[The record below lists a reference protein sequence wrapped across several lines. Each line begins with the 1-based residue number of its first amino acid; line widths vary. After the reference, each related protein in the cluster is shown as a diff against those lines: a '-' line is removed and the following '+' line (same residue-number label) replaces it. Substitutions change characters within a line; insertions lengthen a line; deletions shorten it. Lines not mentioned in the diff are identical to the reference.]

1 MPTPNIPQVQTA
13 NTFDFWRIQT
23 NNLINAANEL
33 RSTTYDKEAGL
44 LLLSNTVIGTAL
56 LVSGNARVDNVLT
69 VNTLIAANANI
80 TGNLV
85 SSNANITHTLR
96 ATNGIFGNVTAGNV
110 DISGTLSLGGV
121 NITDGLSQAANTVS
135 ISLNGLNALSK
146 KKLNFKNSATVTFS
160 VVANA
165 DDADITATSSGG
177 GGGGTGP
184 QGAQGAPGAQG
195 PSGAAGATGATGSA
209 GATGATGAVGPS
221 GPQGRQGATGPST
234 LINAAQ
240 DTSSNPLYP
249 VLTAGTGDQTPKIT
263 TTRLSFNANDGT
275 LTATRFVGDG
285 SGITGIAGGTG
296 PSGPSG
302 PQGRQGTAGT
312 NGTNGTNGSPGAT
325 GATGPSGPSGPA
337 GTNGTNGSPGT
348 NGTNGSP
355 GAPGPSNVINAT
367 NDTSSTTLYPV
378 LVGPPADTNQTAKI
392 STSKLS
398 YNANDGTLTATRLNA
413 TNDITAFV
421 SDDRLKDRLYNIGN
435 ALSTVETLNGFF
447 FKFNDTAKNLGYD
460 YDGRMV
466 GVSAQEVQK
475 VLPEVIAKAP
485 IDNQYLTVHYE
496 KLVPLLIEAIK
507 ELKKEVDELKNRL

>member
-195 PSGAAGATGATGSA
+195 PSGAAGATGAPGSA

-312 NGTNGTNGSPGAT
+312 N
-325 GATGPSGPSGPA
+325 
-337 GTNGTNGSPGT
+337 GT

>member
-312 NGTNGTNGSPGAT
+312 NGTNGTNGSPGA
-325 GATGPSGPSGPA
+325 
-337 GTNGTNGSPGT
+337 
-348 NGTNGSP
+348 
-355 GAPGPSNVINAT
+355 PGPSNVINAT

-421 SDDRLKDRLYNIGN
+421 SDDRLKDRLYNIDN